1 MEPNRHGKIWAI
13 PDRSDGLE
21 IHSCWKLMSGFLLY
35 FERRSKGTFPT
46 DVLSSDL
53 PLRAFDIE
61 GVLDTHVFAIK
72 VRPEEVLKL
81 LSCFDL

>member
-1 MEPNRHGKIWAI
+1 MEPNRRGKIWAI
-13 PDRSDGLE
+13 LDRSGGLE
-21 IHSCWKLMSGFLLY
+21 VRSCWKLISEFLLY
-35 FERRSKGTFPT
+35 SERRSKGTFPT

-61 GVLDTHVFAIK
+61 GVLDTHVFTVK

-81 LSCFDL
+81 LPCFDL

>member
-1 MEPNRHGKIWAI
+1 VEPNRRGKIWAI
-13 PDRSDGLE
+13 LDRSDE
-21 IHSCWKLMSGFLLY
+21 PEVHSCWKLMSGFLLY

-61 GVLDTHVFAIK
+61 GVLDTHAIAIK

-81 LSCFDL
+81 LPCFDL